1 MIYHCRHGGKSKVTP
16 SETSHGMSRKNFGCK
31 AKMKCLIHRPSKA
44 RLNVFQKYPT
54 IVELDIAHS
63 HDKDRFDVYMN
74 RKQTPATK
82 EKIFNLMEKG
92 HKVSQILTMLTLDLE
107 EELGDEEMKLRRFD
121 NSVRPNRQ
129 YIHCTCCRFH

>member
-1 MIYHCRHGGKSKVTP
+1 MMRGSGQLSPHP
-16 SETSHGMSRKNFGCK
+16 
-31 AKMKCLIHRPSKA
+31 

-63 HDKDRFDVYMN
+63 HDKDRFNVYMN
-74 RKQTPATK
+74 RKPTPATK

-129 YIHCTCCRFH
+129 YIQEGGRTKRHPRSSPVLQSSSRSAG